1 MLFVVDGPTT
11 EKDVVSSKCG
21 NGNHKLTSRYTM
33 KISAD
38 RQTRNR
44 AIKLASRPY
53 IALLDHHLDSDRNP
67 KFNALGDW
75 NPITLP
81 VENATHIILKE
92 TTNKTSSYTKHAFV
106 IVIVIVNS
114 KLLKRHSKAKRRAP
128 AYSRALRQ

>member
-1 MLFVVDGPTT
+1 
-11 EKDVVSSKCG
+11 
-21 NGNHKLTSRYTM
+21 M

-44 AIKLASRPY
+44 ATKLASRPY

-92 TTNKTSSYTKHAFV
+92 TTNKTSSYTKHAF
-106 IVIVIVNS
+106 
-114 KLLKRHSKAKRRAP
+114 KLCKALHWETSIEGTDFFIYLIEYLYSAP
-128 AYSRALRQ
+128 SR